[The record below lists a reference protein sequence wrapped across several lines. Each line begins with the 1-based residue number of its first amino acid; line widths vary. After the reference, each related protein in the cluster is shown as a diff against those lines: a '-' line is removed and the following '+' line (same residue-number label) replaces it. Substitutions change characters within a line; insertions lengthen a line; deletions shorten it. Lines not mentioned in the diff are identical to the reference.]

1 MAFERHIGYTKN
13 KISKGLGIIIKA
25 RKYLNRE
32 SLLKLYNCF
41 VFPYLTYCVEVWGNT
56 AEKYLDPLI
65 KVQKKIVR
73 VITFSQYLSHTDPIF
88 RDLSIL
94 PFSKLVTKRID
105 VLMFKY
111 SIHVLPNSIEDLFT
125 SNISINSYNSR
136 NKSKLRQ
143 PSNYEYMYRNF
154 SYMGV
159 YIWNKLQ
166 DHINIYPS
174 YSTFSTA
181 LKTFILSSDLNYR
194 ITYLGNINVCLM

>member
-1 MAFERHIGYTKN
+1 MLCVCITAIFLSLQYIIN
-13 KISKGLGIIIKA
+13 IIIIIIKA

-41 VFPYLTYCVEVWGNT
+41 VFPYLTYSVDLWGNT

-73 VITFSQYLSHTDPIF
+73 IITFSPYLSHTDPIF
-88 RDLSIL
+88 RDLNIL
-94 PFSKLVTKRID
+94 PFFELVTQRNG

-125 SNISINSYNSR
+125 SNISLNSCNTR

-143 PSNYEYMYRNF
+143 PRSKYEYMYRNY
-154 SYMGV
+154 SYTYRDV

-166 DHINIYPS
+166 DHINIYSS
-174 YSTFSTA
+174 YSTFSTV
-181 LKTFILSSDLNYR
+181 LKTFLLSNDLSYR
-194 ITYLGNINVCLM
+194 IT